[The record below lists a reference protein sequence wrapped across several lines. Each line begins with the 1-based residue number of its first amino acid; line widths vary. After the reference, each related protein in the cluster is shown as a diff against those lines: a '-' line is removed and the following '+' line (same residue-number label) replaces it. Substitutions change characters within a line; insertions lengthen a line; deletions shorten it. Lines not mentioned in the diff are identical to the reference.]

1 MPRKRKAPL
10 TLKEQQKRKKD
21 ENAERRSDPEKY
33 EEELARRR
41 ERRED
46 PEYSAQELSRD
57 NSSRRERRS
66 DPEYSSQELLRDD
79 LARRERRLNPEYLIA
94 ETSRDEST
102 RRRRYENDPDYE
114 EEVVARKT
122 SSRRERRS
130 DPEYSSQELSR
141 DNATRRIR
149 RKKRDTW
156 DKGFVTFNQNVK
168 DGPYHRCYSCDKLL
182 FRTQLATTTYRDEL
196 LQNPKITGE
205 YLNAL
210 ILPELIDDASYTFCT
225 TCMGYI
231 RKAAFPRFNINH
243 SNLRFPDVPDVVK
256 NLSPLAERMVAARI
270 PFMKIEQISYD
281 RQLKI
286 KSGVVN
292 VPIDVRR
299 TVQSIPQPPEESG
312 VVEISLMRK
321 MEYRNAYMKEIVRPS
336 EIWEA
341 ARLLCDTPLY
351 KQENITLNANME
363 PNVMEQN
370 DADMEALRLAETVR
384 QEPEPSTSNQNLSD
398 LHLPEETLLDT
409 NDAFRFAPGEG
420 ETPIPMFMDPYCE
433 ELAFPTI
440 WFGHPRGKPPAGVR
454 LSFTDHVNSELR
466 RYDRRACRPD
476 HVLFLY
482 KKGQIEQMTKQVNV
496 AIRKSAN
503 TMNITAGQVLNKQFL
518 ENAIRNDSAYKFLSS
533 IVGTPPYFEAKKK
546 NVMATVRQTG
556 GFTFFITNSAAETKW
571 PELLV
576 ILKKTVDKL
585 DVTEEAAIQMTFEEK
600 ARLISTDPITCAQY
614 FHYRMNELWKLIQTS
629 NGPFGDRAIIH
640 KINRIEFQHR
650 GSPHA
655 HQMVTIQDAP
665 KFDADDPESY
675 DRVIQFI
682 DEIITTDSDDPD
694 IADLIYIQ
702 RHKCSHTC
710 RRGKKNKEYCRFNAP
725 FLPLERTMILEPIDS
740 DGLSDEKKKQ
750 LDQLSKKLHDV
761 LEADAANI
769 HSFDELLE
777 ILDCNVADYIL
788 AARLKLKSR
797 KIFMKRKPKD
807 CRINNYNK
815 QILMAMRSNMDI
827 QFILDVYS
835 CISYVVDYVN
845 KSDKGLSRLLRQC
858 IEDHKRGNTNIKKQM
873 SALSKI
879 IYNSSETPV
888 QEAAWIR
895 LRLPMCSTTD
905 LVEFINSG
913 PKSTRQCMLKSNA
926 ELEKLART
934 DPNSVDIYKKS
945 PIDRYA
951 DRPDVLEN
959 ICLADFIAKYTYH
972 SKKGGRKTNDDEDE
986 QFDTEELEVL
996 NDDENEE
1003 TTSEK
1008 KEYKLKNNSGYIT
1021 LRRRPKIL
1029 RFVRFNRH
1037 EDEINYFREMCL
1049 LFYPWRNEDDEIEG
1063 QDCKLKFLAN
1073 EDLIKENFDKYN
1085 AVELDLDEIYRDIE
1099 EDRIA
1104 QENEEQNAEVVD
1116 PNFENVFDFDDNIVP
1131 NAAVEMGLEV
1141 PGTDISVTKYQVPNL
1156 MRDDEYFE
1164 LCDSLNELQKDLLM
1178 HVINKFKPPSNL
1190 PIYYFLSGGAG
1201 VGKSRLINAL
1211 FQSVVR
1217 IFRSEPGPVDSN
1229 EVLLVA
1235 YTGMAAHNIGG
1246 ITAHS
1251 AFSLAANQ
1259 GKTDVGLS
1267 PDMAN
1272 TMACQLQ
1279 RLKLII
1285 IDEISM
1291 LSAEHLNQ
1299 ISSNLKQIFRSSQEF
1314 AGRSVIVVG
1323 DFNQLRPVGG
1333 SYAFQSKNAHH
1344 RESLTAIVDNPQWQ
1358 LFQLFE
1364 LTQIMRQ
1371 RDDLRFAEAL
1381 SRLAL
1386 GQTTPEDNAMFATRS
1401 FADENSLPIEARTI
1415 LRLMAHNKDVD
1426 EFNELRARQLING
1439 GARHYTFKAIDKFV
1453 GNYTTTQKN
1462 RARHLLETLIP
1473 KDTQGLHSEL
1483 KLVIGLRYMV
1493 CTNIDVSDGI
1503 FNGASGFL
1511 RFVEIQNRSITA
1523 VYMEF
1528 DDEKTGAKARSS
1540 RLGLMKANNMPTRW
1554 TPIKTTKKS
1563 FYVCQGGKVQVSRE
1577 QFPLVMAEAITVHK
1591 SQGRSEPR
1599 IVVDVRHF
1607 DRKKYYVAFSR
1618 VTSLSG
1624 LHILGKFVPPKPVE
1638 PNDVAYVEM
1647 ARLRRNPLVPKYQSL
1662 RNVPD
1667 NIIQI
1672 ISHNVQSIRKHIT
1685 TVIADR
1691 VFINSHIISLQ
1702 ESWAIDN
1709 ESYNIPDFEEIS
1721 RNQFLGRP
1729 KAFGTINFC
1738 KIDFE
1743 TRISDRIETEHG
1755 DTKDHVELSAFR
1767 IDKKLT
1773 IINIYNNPSS
1783 NIDTLKLSLME
1794 IKEFIDESEDVL
1806 IFGDFNHNLTQG
1818 NQLESFMNS
1827 LFDMVLLS
1835 PREPTTNAGTTID
1848 GVFGRIKNYNV
1859 ETFIYESYAS
1869 QHKPIVIRV
1878 QGI

>member
-1 MPRKRKAPL
+1 MIPKVSAIGRITLAHFWCLDQVNKTEIELKLNLNNWKLLKIEIHQNMPRKRKAL
-10 TLKEQQKRKKD
+10 TLEVAQKKKKS
-21 ENAERRSDPEKY
+21 ENIERRSDPEQY
-33 EEELARRR
+33 EKELARQNVNRRERRSDPETLARELARDNLARR

-46 PEYSAQELSRD
+46 PETSVQELARDNLARRERREDPETSAQELARD
-57 NSSRRERRS
+57 NLARRERREDPETSVQELARDNLVRRERRS
-66 DPEYSSQELLRDD
+66 DPEILARELARDN
-79 LARRERRLNPEYLIA
+79 LARRERREDPEILA
-94 ETSRDEST
+94 RELARD
-102 RRRRYENDPDYE
+102 NL
-114 EEVVARKT
+114 A
-122 SSRRERRS
+122 RRERRK
-130 DPEYSSQELSR
+130 E
-141 DNATRRIR
+141 RIP
-149 RKKRDTW
+149 W
-156 DKGFVTFNQNVK
+156 NQAFATFNQNIK

-182 FRTQLATTTYRDEL
+182 FRTQITTTYRDKL

-210 ILPELIDDASYTFCT
+210 ILPELIDDAAYNFCS
-225 TCMGYI
+225 TCMTYI
-231 RKAAFPRFNINH
+231 RKSTFPRFNINH

-256 NLSPLAERMVAARI
+256 KLSPLAERMVAARI

-351 KQENITLNANME
+351 KQENITLNGNMQ
-363 PNVMEQN
+363 PNDMEQN
-370 DADMEALRLAETVR
+370 DASMEALRLAEGVR
-384 QEPEPSTSNQNLSD
+384 QEPEPSTSDQNLND

-440 WFGHPRGKPPAGVR
+440 WFGHPRGKPPAGIR

-482 KKGQIEQMTKQVNV
+482 KKGQIEQMTKQVNI

-556 GFTFFITNSAAETKW
+556 GFTFFITNSAAETRW

-585 DVTEEAAIQMTFEEK
+585 DITEEAVIQMTFEEK

-614 FHYRMNELWKLIQTS
+614 FHYRMKELWKLIEAS
-629 NGPFGDRAIIH
+629 NGPFGNRAIIH
-640 KINRIEFQHR
+640 KIDRREFQHR

-655 HQMVTIQDAP
+655 HQMVTIKDAP

-675 DRVIQFI
+675 GRVVAFI
-682 DEIITTDSDDPD
+682 DEIISTDSDDPD
-694 IADLIYIQ
+694 IADLIYVQ

-725 FLPLERTMILEPIDS
+725 FLPLERTMILEPITDS
-740 DGLSDEKKKQ
+740 EGLTDEKKKQ
-750 LDQLSKKLHDV
+750 LDQLNKKLHDV
-761 LEADAANI
+761 LEADATNI
-769 HSFDELLE
+769 NSFDELLE
-777 ILDCNVADYIL
+777 ILECNVADYIL
-788 AARLKLKSR
+788 AARIKLKSR

-807 CRINNYNK
+807 CRVNNYNK
-815 QILMAMRSNMDI
+815 KILMAMRSNMDI

-845 KSDKGLSRLLRQC
+845 KSDKGLSRLLRGC
-858 IEDHKRGNTNIKKQM
+858 IEEHKRGNTNIKKQM

-913 PKSTRQCMLKSNA
+913 PKSTRQCILKSNA
-926 ELEKLART
+926 ELEKLAHT
-934 DPNSVDIYKKS
+934 DSNSVDIYKKS

-951 DRPDVLEN
+951 DRPNALEN

-972 SKKGGRKTNDDEDE
+972 SKGARVTNDDEDDE
-986 QFDTEELEVL
+986 QPDIEELEVFDD
-996 NDDENEE
+996 DDE
-1003 TTSEK
+1003 TSSEK
-1008 KEYKLKNNSGYIT
+1008 KRYDLKNNSGYIV
-1021 LRRRPKIL
+1021 LRRRSKII
-1029 RFVRFNRH
+1029 RYVRFNRH
-1037 EDEINYFREMCL
+1037 IDEINYFREMCL
-1049 LFYPWRNEDDEIEG
+1049 LFFPWRNEDDEIEG

-1073 EDLIKENFDKYN
+1073 EDLIKKNFDKYN
-1085 AVELDLDEIYRDIE
+1085 SVELDLDEIYREIE

-1104 QENEEQNAEVVD
+1104 EENEEHATEVVD

-1131 NAAVEMGLEV
+1131 NAAVEMGFEA
-1141 PGTDISVTKYQVPNL
+1141 PGTDITVTKYQVPNL

-1178 HVINKFKPPSNL
+1178 HVISKFKPPSNL

-1211 FQSVVR
+1211 YQSVVR

-1251 AFSLAANQ
+1251 ALSLAANQ
-1259 GKTDVGLS
+1259 GKTDAGLS
-1267 PDMAN
+1267 PDTAN

-1299 ISSNLKQIFRSSQEF
+1299 ISSNLKQIFCSSQEF

-1344 RESLTAIVDNPQWQ
+1344 RESLTTIIDNPQWQ

-1386 GQTTPEDNAMFATRS
+1386 GQTTSEDNAMFASRS
-1401 FADENSLPIEARTI
+1401 FPDENSLPIDARTI
-1415 LRLMAHNKDVD
+1415 LRLIAYNKDVD

-1439 GARHYTFKAIDKFV
+1439 GAQHYIFRAIDKLV

-1462 RARHLLETLIP
+1462 RAKHLLESLIP
-1473 KDTQGLHSEL
+1473 KDTQGLHSHL

-1493 CTNIDVSDGI
+1493 CTNIDVTDGI

-1540 RLGLMKANNMPTRW
+1540 RLGLMRANNMPTRW

-1607 DRKKYYVAFSR
+1607 DRKKYYVALSR
-1618 VTSLSG
+1618 VTSLNG
-1624 LHILGKFVPPKPVE
+1624 LYILGKFVPPKPVE

-1647 ARLRRNPLVPKYQSL
+1647 ARLRRNPLIPKYQLL

-1667 NIIQI
+1667 NTIQI
-1672 ISHNVQSIRKHIT
+1672 ISHYV
-1685 TVIADR
+1685 
-1691 VFINSHIISLQ
+1691 
-1702 ESWAIDN
+1702 
-1709 ESYNIPDFEEIS
+1709 
-1721 RNQFLGRP
+1721 
-1729 KAFGTINFC
+1729 
-1738 KIDFE
+1738 
-1743 TRISDRIETEHG
+1743 
-1755 DTKDHVELSAFR
+1755 
-1767 IDKKLT
+1767 
-1773 IINIYNNPSS
+1773 
-1783 NIDTLKLSLME
+1783 
-1794 IKEFIDESEDVL
+1794 
-1806 IFGDFNHNLTQG
+1806 
-1818 NQLESFMNS
+1818 
-1827 LFDMVLLS
+1827 
-1835 PREPTTNAGTTID
+1835 
-1848 GVFGRIKNYNV
+1848 
-1859 ETFIYESYAS
+1859 
-1869 QHKPIVIRV
+1869 
-1878 QGI
+1878 